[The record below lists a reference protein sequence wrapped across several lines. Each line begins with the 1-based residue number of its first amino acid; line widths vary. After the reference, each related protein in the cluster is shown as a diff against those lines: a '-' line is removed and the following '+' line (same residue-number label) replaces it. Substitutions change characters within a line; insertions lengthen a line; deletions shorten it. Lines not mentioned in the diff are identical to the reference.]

1 MDIDES
7 TDASNDPHAAKV
19 SAEDSSGT
27 CGPSEGPACEALAAF
42 AAVPRKV
49 GIGERLG
56 VHTRSRERWS
66 YISRPTARCM
76 IAIGDGSVALGL
88 HSFRRSMQEMAPP
101 LSAVSLAHTAVAWRG
116 PPPHLSAAAPHTHRR
131 RSCLAKWSTTGKMFE
146 RCCSNG
152 IHSTSE
158 CREPMERRHELEKD
172 GGTGTRSPARIGPR
186 ERTSHAVRTGRSWN
200 KRTFCIFSG

>member
-1 MDIDES
+1 MQLERACLAGTGLELS
-7 TDASNDPHAAKV
+7 AA
-19 SAEDSSGT
+19 
-27 CGPSEGPACEALAAF
+27 GP
-42 AAVPRKV
+42 K
-49 GIGERLG
+49 
-56 VHTRSRERWS
+56 SRA
-66 YISRPTARCM
+66 YTCM

-200 KRTFCIFSG
+200 KRT